1 MCVCKGKNMLDIQQQ
16 LLDSQVALAHIAPY
30 LYPTPVLR
38 HTALSRTTQA
48 DIWVKQEY
56 LQHTG
61 SFKLRGALHAI
72 LRLPA
77 AQRRHGVV
85 AASSGNHGAA
95 VAYACQQAG
104 SRAVIFVPEHAAPV
118 KIAAMRAL
126 GAEVRLHGDDS
137 VISEQAARA
146 YAAEIGVPYI
156 SPYNDAHIV
165 TGQGTLGIELYRQ
178 IPLLDTIVVAVGGG
192 GLIGGVAAVAKALNP
207 RIQIIGAQ
215 PINSAVM
222 VESVRAG
229 HIVDIPSDDTLSDG
243 TAGGIEADSVTF
255 AYYRQLVDAT
265 ILVSEAEI
273 ATAMRDY
280 IDTHHHLI
288 EGAAGVALA
297 ATSQL
302 ASYLRGRVV
311 AVVACG
317 AGIGINRLHDIMP
330 PTPTTEPIQIS

>member
-1 MCVCKGKNMLDIQQQ
+1 MLDIQQQ
-16 LLDSQVALAHIAPY
+16 LQDSQTALAHIAPY
-30 LYPTPVLR
+30 LYPTPVVR
-38 HTALSRTTQA
+38 HTAMSRTAQA
-48 DIWVKQEY
+48 DIWIKQEY

-77 AQRRHGVV
+77 AQRRQGVV

-146 YAAEIGVPYI
+146 YAAEIGVPYV
-156 SPYNDAHIV
+156 SPYNDPHIM

-178 IPLLDTIVVAVGGG
+178 IPLLDTIIVAVGGG

-207 RIQIIGAQ
+207 RIHIIGAQ

-222 VESVRAG
+222 VESVQAG

-243 TAGGIEADSVTF
+243 TAGGIEADSITF
-255 AYYRQLVDAT
+255 AAYRQLVDAT
-265 ILVSEAEI
+265 ILVSEADI
-273 ATAMRDY
+273 AAAMRDY

-302 ASYLRGRVV
+302 SRYLQGRVV

-317 AGIGINRLHDIMP
+317 AGIGMARLHDIM
-330 PTPTTEPIQIS
+330 TPTSAS